1 MHVFECVCMRKVS
14 GRNYFKGGGGGG
26 GSVKPMKILNWN
38 FSDKKG
44 AKL

>member
-1 MHVFECVCMRKVS
+1 MCMYAKIS
-14 GRNYFKGGGGGG
+14 GRNYFKRGGGGGG
-26 GSVKPMKILNWN
+26 GECKTCEILNLN